1 MEGWRGTQSAAAEG
15 ASPLPWRCIL
25 ETNRKPPCFS
35 IHSFPGVLD
44 SAYRVQWG
52 SVLAPLPSAAGG
64 W

>member
-25 ETNRKPPCFS
+25 ETDRKPPCFS

-44 SAYRVQWG
+44 C
-52 SVLAPLPSAAGG
+52 L
-64 W
+64 